1 MRFIYVALATGS
13 AIYLALCGLM
23 YISQRRLTYFPD
35 TTRVAPADKGLDG
48 VAEVT
53 MATPDG
59 EKVLAWWGKA
69 KPGQPTL
76 LYFHG
81 NGGSLATRAERI
93 RKYLGLGRGMFM
105 MTYRSYGGSTGS
117 PSEAANVADAKL
129 AYDTLV
135 KSGVEPKDIIIYG
148 ESIGSGVAVQVAAEK
163 PALAL
168 VLDAPYTRLVDIAAE
183 RYPWV
188 PVRLMMRDQYDSA
201 SRLPGLKLPLLVI
214 HGDLDQTVPVA
225 MGRKVLELAGGPKDI
240 VILKGAGHNDHHMF
254 GSFEAV
260 NTWIDKLRGRI
271 TP

>member
-1 MRFIYVALATGS
+1 MRLLAIALATGV
-13 AIYLALCGLM
+13 IVYLALCGLM
-23 YISQRRLTYFPD
+23 YFSQRRLTYFPD
-35 TTRVAPADKGLDG
+35 TTRVAPGDKGLDG
-48 VAEVT
+48 VTEIT

-59 EKVLAWWGKA
+59 EKVLAWYGKA

-81 NGGSLATRAERI
+81 NGGSLATRVERI
-93 RKYLGLGRGMFM
+93 RKHIGLGRGLFM
-105 MTYRSYGGSTGS
+105 MSYRGYSGSTGE

-135 KSGVEPKDIIIYG
+135 KSGVAPKDIIIYG

-163 PALAL
+163 LALAL

-201 SRLPGLKLPLLVI
+201 SRLAGMKLPLLVI
-214 HGDLDQTVPVA
+214 HGDLDQTIPVA
-225 MGRKVLELAGGPKDI
+225 MGAKVYELAGGPKDI
-240 VILKGAGHNDHHMF
+240 VILKGAGHNDHHLF

-260 NTWIDKLRGRI
+260 NAWIDRLRAGPVR
-271 TP
+271 